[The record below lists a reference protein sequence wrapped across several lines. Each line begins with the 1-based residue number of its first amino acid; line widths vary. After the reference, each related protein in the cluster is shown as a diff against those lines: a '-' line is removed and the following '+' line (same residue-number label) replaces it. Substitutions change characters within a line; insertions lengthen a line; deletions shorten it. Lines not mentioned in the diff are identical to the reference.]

1 MCGSAD
7 VGVKEVYFVLVQEEL
22 RAYYIYYLKKRK
34 KLNENIIVPYRQ
46 KYLSKGNNSTAFI
59 GLLWKLNG
67 FMKQFYIYIYK
78 LWFFASTSF
87 SYYYQ

>member
-7 VGVKEVYFVLVQEEL
+7 VGVKEVYFVLVQEKL

-46 KYLSKGNNSTAFI
+46 KYLSKGNNSTDFI
-59 GLLWKLNG
+59 GLFWKLNG
-67 FMKQFYIYIYK
+67 FMKQFYIYI
-78 LWFFASTSF
+78 
-87 SYYYQ
+87 